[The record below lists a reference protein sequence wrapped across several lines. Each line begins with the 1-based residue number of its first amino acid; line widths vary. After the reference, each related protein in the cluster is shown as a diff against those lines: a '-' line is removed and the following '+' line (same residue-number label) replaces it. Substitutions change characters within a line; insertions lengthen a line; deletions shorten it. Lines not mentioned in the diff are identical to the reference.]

1 MRVTLKEEM
10 VGIPPNAARSP
21 VKVIRGDDRFTKR
34 SIGSGTMA
42 SIIVVAIAMGSRV
55 HKDCHTTLINSPEPL
70 PTTTAFPPDI
80 SMTEGSRDSTTR
92 PEELSTGITLPS
104 DVTAK
109 TEM

>member
-1 MRVTLKEEM
+1 MREET
-10 VGIPPNAARSP
+10 VGIPPNAALSP
-21 VKVIRGDDRFTKR
+21 VKVMRGDDRSTKR
-34 SIGSGTMA
+34 PIGSGTMA

-55 HKDCHTTLINSPEPL
+55 HRDCHKTLSNSPEPL

-80 SMTEGSRDSTTR
+80 SMTEGSRDSTTK
-92 PEELSTGITLPS
+92 PEELSIGMTLPS